1 MTFVILG
8 FDGPDGQTKRKVHRA
23 APIWSCGTKK
33 GSGKTYYGRPF
44 TDQAGS
50 LIILEAN
57 SLQEARR
64 IAEEDPYTVH
74 GIFEKIEVHPFQ
86 QVLPPLASTLRQFA
100 PKIFT
105 ANYPNCRLQASSH
118 YQS

>member
-23 APIWSCGTKK
+23 AHLASLEPLRGA
-33 GSGKTYYGRPF
+33 GRLIMAGPF

-86 QVLPPLASTLRQFA
+86 QVLPPLAST
-100 PKIFT
+100 
-105 ANYPNCRLQASSH
+105 
-118 YQS
+118 

>member
-8 FDGPDGQTKRKVHRA
+8 FDGPDGQTQTQGPSSG
-23 APIWSCGTKK
+23 APSQPRT
-33 GSGKTYYGRPF
+33 SREAGRLIMAGPF

-64 IAEEDPYTVH
+64 IAEEID
-74 GIFEKIEVHPFQ
+74 I
-86 QVLPPLASTLRQFA
+86 L
-100 PKIFT
+100 FT
-105 ANYPNCRLQASSH
+105 ESLKR
-118 YQS
+118 

>member
-8 FDGPDGQTKRKVHRA
+8 FDGPDGQMKRKVHLA
-23 APIWSCGTKK
+23 AHLASLEPLSR
-33 GSGKTYYGRPF
+33 SGRLIMAGPF

-57 SLQEARR
+57 SLEEARR

-74 GIFEKIEVHPFQ
+74 GIFEKVEVHPFQ
-86 QVLPPLASTLRQFA
+86 QVLPSLA
-100 PKIFT
+100 
-105 ANYPNCRLQASSH
+105 
-118 YQS
+118 

>member
-8 FDGPDGQTKRKVHRA
+8 FDGPDGQMKRKVHRA
-23 APIWSCGTKK
+23 AHLASLEPLSRA
-33 GSGKTYYGRPF
+33 GRLIMAGPF

-57 SLQEARR
+57 SLEEARR

-86 QVLPPLASTLRQFA
+86 QVLPSLA
-100 PKIFT
+100 
-105 ANYPNCRLQASSH
+105 
-118 YQS
+118 